1 MLTYCNNFVPLEQL
15 KTRDMPRRARKTRS
29 TGIYYVMLRG
39 INRQDIFENRSESPL
54 IYALI

>member
-39 INRQDIFENRSESPL
+39 INRQDIFENRSENHPL
-54 IYALI
+54 I